1 MKARF
6 NDTFDYG
13 KKLSKWMVIISVV
26 LALASLLLFPAG
38 SVNKL
43 ITVIASIVCFIS
55 TIVIIYKFCRCPYCG
70 KRIFM
75 GVLVVTHCP
84 ACKRNLKTGKK
95 NKSK

>member
-13 KKLSKWMVIISVV
+13 KKLSKWTVIIAVILS
-26 LALASLLLFPAG
+26 LASLVLFPVG
-38 SVNKL
+38 SLNRIILMV
-43 ITVIASIVCFIS
+43 ASIICFIS
-55 TIVIIYKFCRCPYCG
+55 TVVIIYKFCRCPYCG

-95 NKSK
+95 NKAK

>member
-26 LALASLLLFPAG
+26 LALASLLLFPEG